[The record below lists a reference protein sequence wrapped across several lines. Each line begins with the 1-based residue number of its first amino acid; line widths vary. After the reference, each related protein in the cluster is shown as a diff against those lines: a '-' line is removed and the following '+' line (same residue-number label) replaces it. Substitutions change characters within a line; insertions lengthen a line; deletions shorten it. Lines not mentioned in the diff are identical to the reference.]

1 MPCVL
6 WGSGVPPGESID
18 GLTDSLDLFPT
29 LLRLAGERRG
39 PAPRPGRPL
48 IVDGALAAGNR
59 QTFSEQHALGDLRRF
74 ALLQDDGRKLIVGE
88 NRRSGELVSTE
99 LYADGHRVE
108 QTALDP
114 ALHPATVE
122 RLRGRIDVRQAW
134 AEAFHAETVGEP
146 SERALDPEDVERL
159 RSLGYLR

>member
-1 MPCVL
+1 MRPL
-6 WGSGVPPGESID
+6 GLRRAPGRESID

-29 LLRLAGERRG
+29 LLRLAGERR
-39 PAPRPGRPL
+39 RPTPGTGRPL
-48 IVDGALAAGNR
+48 IVDGALAAGKR
-59 QTFSEQHALGDLRRF
+59 ETFAEQHALGDLRRF
-74 ALLQDDGRKLIVGE
+74 ALLQRGGRKLIVGE

-108 QTALDP
+108 ETALDP
-114 ALHPATVE
+114 ALYPATVE
-122 RLRGRIDVRQAW
+122 RLRGRIEVRRAW
-134 AEAFHAETVGEP
+134 AEAFQAETVGEP